1 MPRPGRLE
9 NKIAII
15 TGAGLGLGEGIARKF
30 VAEGARVLIF
40 EIHPENGKRVAN
52 ALNEASG
59 SEVAVN
65 FTGDVTKSE
74 DWQQAV
80 ATCLKALDGLDIV
93 VNNAGVVHRA
103 AVSETR
109 PSPPIQTRTASCHSS
124 HTLTIPPALNLRP
137 PLGIPPHN
145 ANKHPPPLP
154 QRLRRPPPLRL
165 PTPRRLHQ
173 HLLHLRSAPA
183 PKSSLVRRLQRRRQ
197 HHHARARGRVRQRQR
212 AV

>member
-1 MPRPGRLE
+1 MSHPGRLE

-52 ALNEASG
+52 ALNESSG

-74 DWQQAV
+74 DWEQAV
-80 ATCLKALDGLDIV
+80 ATCLRVLGGLDIV

-103 AVSETR
+103 AVSEV
-109 PSPPIQTRTASCHSS
+109 
-124 HTLTIPPALNLRP
+124 P
-137 PLGIPPHN
+137 PLN
-145 ANKHPPPLP
+145 
-154 QRLRRPPPLRL
+154 
-165 PTPRRLHQ
+165 
-173 HLLHLRSAPA
+173 
-183 PKSSLVRRLQRRRQ
+183 
-197 HHHARARGRVRQRQR
+197 
-212 AV
+212 

>member
-1 MPRPGRLE
+1 MSHPGRLE

-40 EIHPENGKRVAN
+40 EIQPENGRRVAI

-80 ATCLKALDGLDIV
+80 ATCLKVLGGLDVV
-93 VNNAGVVHRA
+93 VNNAGVVHKA
-103 AVSETR
+103 AVSEPSSPSR
-109 PSPPIQTRTASCHSS
+109 PSWRG
-124 HTLTIPPALNLRP
+124 LLL
-137 PLGIPPHN
+137 
-145 ANKHPPPLP
+145 
-154 QRLRRPPPLRL
+154 L
-165 PTPRRLHQ
+165 PTD
-173 HLLHLRSAPA
+173 
-183 PKSSLVRRLQRRRQ
+183 
-197 HHHARARGRVRQRQR
+197 
-212 AV
+212 